1 MNAVKSVKTKLI
13 ISFLAIAILI
23 GIVGVNGAMSLRT
36 INNNSEK
43 MYSNNL
49 QSVKYNLSIKSNMF
63 EIRSNILSLMH
74 EKDKFKID
82 QLKNNIMSLVEDDNQ
97 YITYYEK
104 LDNPQDEVSA
114 YKEFKDNVVNYR
126 NARNKIIQAVD
137 LGDFNEAQNQ
147 FEVMQPIE
155 TQMLHSLDNVIQ
167 LNLNSADNSN
177 TENNLIYVRSNI
189 TMSILTGIGL
199 IIAIALGIFISKN
212 ISVSLGKM
220 KEYAER
226 LASYDFSTP
235 IEFKRKDEF
244 GQTGVALNKAQANVN
259 KLIKRIMENSQ
270 DISASS
276 EELSATA
283 QELTSRVVNID
294 KAINDIASGMQE
306 SSAATEEI
314 SASVEEVNSNINELS
329 EKASDGSNNANKSK
343 ERATT
348 VQINSQNAIKQTK
361 DLYSEK
367 ENKMVQVIE
376 NGKIVDNIKIMA
388 DTIGNI
394 SAQTNLLAL
403 NAAIEAAR
411 AGEHGKGFAVVA
423 EEVKTL
429 AEQSSDAVTSI
440 QKTISKVQDAFNSSI
455 TTGIDILKFIDNEV
469 NDQFNAYQETG
480 TQYYNDSSFVSK
492 MSEEIASMSEE
503 LTATIGQVS
512 EVVQDMATTT
522 QKSTEQI
529 DTIKESMD
537 EATKAIEQVS
547 QTANSQ
553 ADLAQTLNEMI
564 LKFKIQ

>member
-13 ISFLAIAILI
+13 ISFLAVAILI
-23 GIVGVNGAMSLRT
+23 GIVGVDGAMSLRT

-82 QLKNNIMSLVEDDNQ
+82 QSKNNIVSLVEDDNQ

-343 ERATT
+343 ERATA

-469 NDQFNAYQETG
+469 NDQFNAYRETG
-480 TQYYNDSSFVSK
+480 TRYYNDSSFVSK

>member
-1 MNAVKSVKTKLI
+1 MNSVKSVKTKLI
-13 ISFLAIAILI
+13 ISFLAVAILI
-23 GIVGVNGAMSLRT
+23 GIVGVDGAMSLRT

-82 QLKNNIMSLVEDDNQ
+82 QSKNNIVSLVEDDNQ

-212 ISVSLGKM
+212 ISVSLRKM

-283 QELTSRVVNID
+283 QELTSKVVNID

-480 TQYYNDSSFVSK
+480 TRYYNDSSFVSK